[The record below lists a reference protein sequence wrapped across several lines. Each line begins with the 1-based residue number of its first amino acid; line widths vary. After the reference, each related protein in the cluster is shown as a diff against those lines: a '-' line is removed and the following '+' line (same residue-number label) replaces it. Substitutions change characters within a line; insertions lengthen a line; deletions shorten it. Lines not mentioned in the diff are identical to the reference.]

1 MGLRMDEADAL
12 PRMALVASF
21 GLACLLVAHGIGL
34 GTAFVQFLLMTLFL
48 PVVALA
54 VTGLPLLIIRRTAY
68 LRLATSWLLFLA
80 GLAALG
86 LVAYGVVTAPDVV
99 VAAH

>member
-1 MGLRMDEADAL
+1 MALRMDEADAL
-12 PRMALVASF
+12 PRMSLVAAF
-21 GLACLLVAHGIGL
+21 GLACLAVAQGTGL

-54 VTGLPLLIIRRTAY
+54 VAGLPLVLVRRTAY
-68 LRLATSWLLFLA
+68 LRLAASWLLFLS

-86 LVAYGVVTAPDVV
+86 LVAYGVITAPEAAVV
-99 VAAH
+99 TH